1 MSKLVNILP
10 KVFLWLLMLLSVG
23 AMILVFSGGVI
34 DPGAEYKEPVYIDY
48 LLYWIGIMVGITIL
62 ITIGFG
68 LVQFVKS
75 LVSNTKSALLSFGSI
90 LLLAAVFVITFITSD
105 SSQPIEIMGYEGV
118 HNQGVW
124 LSVVSMF
131 TNTIGIVAG
140 IAILLMLFG
149 GLFKV
154 NK

>member
-10 KVFLWLLMLLSVG
+10 KVSLWLLMLISVG

-34 DPGAEYKEPVYIDY
+34 DPEAEYKEPVYVDY
-48 LLYWIGIMVGITIL
+48 LLYWIGAMIGITL
-62 ITIGFG
+62 IITLGFG
-68 LVQFVKS
+68 LVQFVKGMIS
-75 LVSNTKSALLSFGSI
+75 DTKNALLSLSAI
-90 LLLAAVFVITFITSD
+90 LLLAAVFVVTFITSD
-105 SSQPIEIMGYEGV
+105 NSQPIEILGYEGI

-124 LSVVSMF
+124 LKVVSMF

-140 IAILLMLFG
+140 VAILLMLFG
-149 GLFKV
+149 GLFRV

>member
-23 AMILVFSGGVI
+23 AIVLVFSGGVI
-34 DPGAEYKEPVYIDY
+34 DPVAEYKEPVYLDY
-48 LLYWIGIMVGITIL
+48 LLYWIGAIIGIAIL
-62 ITIGFG
+62 FTLGFG
-68 LVQFVKS
+68 LFQFGKG
-75 LVSNTKSALLSFGSI
+75 LVSNPKSALLSLGAI
-90 LLLAAVFVITFITSD
+90 LLLVAVFVVTFMTSD
-105 SSQPIEIMGYEGV
+105 SSETIEIIGYEGI

-124 LSVVSMF
+124 LKVVSMF

-140 IAILLMLFG
+140 VAILLMLFG

>member
-1 MSKLVNILP
+1 MFAINKE
-10 KVFLWLLMLLSVG
+10 
-23 AMILVFSGGVI
+23 AFSGGVI

-105 SSQPIEIMGYEGV
+105 SSQPIEIMGYEGI

-140 IAILLMLFG
+140 VAILLMLFG
-149 GLFKV
+149 GLFRV

>member
-1 MSKLVNILP
+1 MSKLINILP

-23 AMILVFSGGVI
+23 AIVLVFSGGVI
-34 DPGAEYKEPVYIDY
+34 DPGAEYKVPVNLDF
-48 LLYWIGIMVGITIL
+48 LLYWIGIIIGIAIL
-62 ITIGFG
+62 LTLGFG
-68 LVQFVKS
+68 LFQFSKS
-75 LVSNTKSALLSFGSI
+75 LVSNPKSALLSLGAI
-90 LLLAAVFVITFITSD
+90 LLLAAIFVVTFITSD
-105 SSQPIEIMGYEGV
+105 SSETIEIMGYEGV

-149 GLFKV
+149 GLFRV

>member
-10 KVFLWLLMLLSVG
+10 KLFLWVLMLLSVG
-23 AMILVFSGGVI
+23 AMILVFSGGVV

-48 LLYWIGIMVGITIL
+48 LLYWIGAMVGITAL
-62 ITIGFG
+62 ITVGFG

-75 LVSNTKSALLSFGSI
+75 LITDTKKALLSFSAI
-90 LLLAAVFVITFITSD
+90 LLLAAVFVITFVTSN

-131 TNTIGIVAG
+131 TNTIGILAG
-140 IAILLMLFG
+140 VAILLMLFG
-149 GLFKV
+149 GLFRT

>member
-105 SSQPIEIMGYEGV
+105 SSQPIEIMGYEGI

-140 IAILLMLFG
+140 VAILLMLFG
-149 GLFKV
+149 GLFRV